1 VGAFNVIFVRQLFGG
16 IALEADSLLKEL
28 ESSLQKQE
36 AELTAYARQQKEV
49 RDFWFF
55 GWTSELEMLNSIYCM
70 QAHARAVENTRAV
83 SKITVNFFET
93 LHMHA
98 SNLIQ
103 IVEESQST
111 NDQKLYELQK
121 KFEVTEVP
129 FFVEFAQITIGNFLI
144 LLGLLTFTH
153 LVIYWV

>member
-1 VGAFNVIFVRQLFGG
+1 
-16 IALEADSLLKEL
+16 
-28 ESSLQKQE
+28 
-36 AELTAYARQQKEV
+36 
-49 RDFWFF
+49 
-55 GWTSELEMLNSIYCM
+55 M

-103 IVEESQST
+103 IVEESQCT
-111 NDQKLYELQK
+111 NDQKLDELQK

-129 FFVEFAQITIGNFLI
+129 SFVEFAQITIGKFLI
-144 LLGLLTFTH
+144 LLLCILTFTH
-153 LVIYWV
+153 LIIYWV